1 MVPKLS
7 DAFYRMINFH
17 HFWSPKNGSK
27 ATLTMILGTI
37 PNFWVPLIIFLE
49 HILCKLFKK
58 KNVPDN
64 SHYLLTQLRITDFL
78 SNSRFSLVGLFAF
91 FGYHRIFYGT
101 QNFYHRKVWNLSFL
115 THFQPYPYPY
125 YFLKYLYLKFKNTLS
140 SDL

>member
-1 MVPKLS
+1 MGCRESNSGNFEFSECVPKIRHNGTQNSTKVVLKLS

-37 PNFWVPLIIFLE
+37 LNFWVPLIIFLE

-101 QNFYHRKVWNLSFL
+101 QNFYHRKV
-115 THFQPYPYPY
+115 
-125 YFLKYLYLKFKNTLS
+125 
-140 SDL
+140 